1 LAVSVF
7 FGADEGAKG
16 GVKIKS
22 IRFQNSVSGSGLVV
36 FLTFFFVWWVWY
48 FYFSYHTFLS
58 SLCRLQNLGR
68 V

>member
-36 FLTFFFVWWVWY
+36 FLTFFFVLWVWY
-48 FYFSYHTFLS
+48 FPSVINIILS
-58 SLCRLQNLGR
+58 FPLYAGYRI
-68 V
+68 

>member
-1 LAVSVF
+1 LVVSVF

-36 FLTFFFVWWVWY
+36 FLTFFFVLWVWY
-48 FYFSYHTFLS
+48 FPSVIILS
-58 SLCRLQNLGR
+58 FPLYAGYRI
-68 V
+68 